1 MNTKVARV
9 LKSISDRVPSA
20 LTSALMEEKPMT
32 PATIEAV
39 NLAIDDPE
47 TPIKLRDRLILVRDS
62 GLLNQTELVVNP
74 EIEKQID
81 EWFAD
86 EIKKEI
92 ALGRL
97 PKPKKKEMGLEEF
110 KKKSKQYVRRNSKRV
125 NRSDKEGDVQTEG
138 SPSVL
143 SPQIRG

>member
-9 LKSISDRVPSA
+9 LKSISDRVPEE
-20 LTSALMEEKPMT
+20 LTMALMQEQPMA

-39 NLAIDDPE
+39 NKAIDDPE
-47 TPIKLRDRLILVRDS
+47 TPLKLRERLILVRDS

-74 EIEKQID
+74 EIEKQVD

-86 EIKKEI
+86 EIKTAIK
-92 ALGRL
+92 LGRL

-110 KKKSKQYVRRNSKRV
+110 KKKGKQYARRNHKRLV
-125 NRSDKEGDVQTEG
+125 NSDTEG
-138 SPSVL
+138 NDQAGASNELL
-143 SPQIRG
+143 SN